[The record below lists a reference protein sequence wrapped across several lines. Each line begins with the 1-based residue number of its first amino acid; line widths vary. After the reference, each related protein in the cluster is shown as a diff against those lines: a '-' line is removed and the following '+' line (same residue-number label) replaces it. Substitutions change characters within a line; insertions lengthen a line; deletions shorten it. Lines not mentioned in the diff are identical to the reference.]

1 MKVTTCPGDE
11 GEGLAFGCCSHT
23 RLPNSKGSAVPCEQ
37 GEQPGVG
44 LGQQRLPLQPAF
56 PFVCVG
62 WSIRTWKKKG
72 EISAD
77 LKENSQEC
85 KIKISFGHGLGAVV
99 GGYRDKRRA
108 HLHLN

>member
-1 MKVTTCPGDE
+1 MGAAHIPGFPTAKAMLFPVSRE
-11 GEGLAFGCCSHT
+11 
-23 RLPNSKGSAVPCEQ
+23 NS
-37 GEQPGVG
+37 

-99 GGYRDKRRA
+99 GGYRDKHRA